1 MDVNEKVN
9 KGSKEKK
16 MQFNFSFY
24 PESPKPGTRAL
35 KAHESKLLFKVLL
48 FLLTDLHLTLKY
60 GKRFVLHQ
68 SQTAHNAFF
77 SRIVDAGVW
86 MRADKHPGGGKDA
99 CQTHIQKR

>member
-1 MDVNEKVN
+1 VDVNEKVN

-48 FLLTDLHLTLKY
+48 FLLTDLHLTLKD

-77 SRIVDAGVW
+77 SRIVDAGGEIPTQ
-86 MRADKHPGGGKDA
+86 ADVNKR
-99 CQTHIQKR
+99 IQSLPLGRPTR